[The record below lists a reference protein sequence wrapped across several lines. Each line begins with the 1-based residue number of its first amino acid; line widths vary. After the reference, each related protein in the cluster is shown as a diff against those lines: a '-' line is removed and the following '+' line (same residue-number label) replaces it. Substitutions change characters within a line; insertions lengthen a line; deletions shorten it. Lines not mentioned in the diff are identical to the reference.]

1 MKGWPR
7 LPSAQGGRSER
18 GVEGPF
24 DVAQALFAS
33 AALGANGCRFSD
45 PVNGFESMFSS
56 RTRFD
61 VSENPLA
68 HAVALRRESSHPLL
82 DLTESNPTRV
92 GLAPAVEALLSA
104 LADRRVARY
113 EPDPLGMLAARE
125 AVSGYYLERGF
136 CIPPNRIVLTCSTS
150 EAYSF
155 LFKLLC
161 DPGDDVLVPRPSYP
175 LFEFLAG
182 LESVRAVPYSLSFDG
197 EWHLPLSGVEAVVGP
212 RTRAIVVVSPNNP
225 TGSFLKREELDGL
238 ARLCRDHGLALLSDE
253 VFADYSFA
261 PDPRRVTS
269 VLAREDVLSFAIS
282 GASKVLALPQ
292 LKMGWFT
299 ANGPADPVAEALRRI
314 EVVADTYL
322 SVAAPSQLALP
333 ALLSQRGKVQ
343 EAVRARLHENHASLT
358 PSRKKDAPWG
368 VLPVEGGWMAVL
380 RIPSSRTDQEWAI
393 ALVEEE
399 GVLVHPG
406 YFYDFESEGYLAVSL
421 LPDPEV
427 FRAGIAAISR
437 MLK

>member
-1 MKGWPR
+1 
-7 LPSAQGGRSER
+7 
-18 GVEGPF
+18 
-24 DVAQALFAS
+24 
-33 AALGANGCRFSD
+33 
-45 PVNGFESMFSS
+45 MFSS

-61 VSENPLA
+61 LSENPLA
-68 HAVALRRESSHPLL
+68 RAVAVRRESGLPLL

-92 GLAPAVEALLSA
+92 GLGPEAEALLSA
-104 LADRRVARY
+104 LADRRAARY
-113 EPDPLGMLAARE
+113 EPDPLGMLTARE
-125 AVSGYYLERGF
+125 AVLGYYRERGF
-136 CIPPNRIVLTCSTS
+136 SVPLDRIVLTSSTS

-161 DPGDDVLVPRPSYP
+161 DPGDEVLVPAPSYP

-182 LESVRAVPYSLSFDG
+182 LESVRPVPYRLSFDG

-238 ARLCRDHGLALLSDE
+238 SRLCQKRGLALLSDE

-261 PDPRRVTS
+261 HDPRRVTS
-269 VLAREDVLSFAIS
+269 ILARADVLSFAIG

-292 LKMGWFT
+292 LKIGWFT
-299 ANGPADPVAEALRRI
+299 ANGPADSVAEALRRI

-333 ALLSQRGKVQ
+333 AMLSRRSTVQ
-343 EAVRARLHENHASLT
+343 EAVRARILENHASLT
-358 PSRKKDAPWG
+358 TLREKDAPWD

-380 RIPSSRTDQEWAI
+380 RIPSSRTDQEWAV

-406 YFYDFESEGYLAVSL
+406 YFYDFDSEGYLAISL
-421 LPDPEV
+421 LPDPAV
-427 FRAGIAAISR
+427 FRAGITAISR
-437 MLK
+437 MIICNRSRGRETDNRSP